1 MFQMSKSGGDG
12 EDVKDALVKDYGT
25 ALRES
30 ALLTTFSGLLF
41 GFLLNIS
48 IASAKQFTFP
58 YRIIIMI
65 ALFNIMVAM
74 CLFVMPVIYH
84 HIEFPYKDVAKFI
97 RRSHRFII
105 LGFFPTGM
113 SLYLG
118 MVLAFS
124 QTINDYAFLVAIVP
138 FLLVLVLFQM
148 RKLG

>member
-1 MFQMSKSGGDG
+1 MSKSG
-12 EDVKDALVKDYGT
+12 EDDEGLRDALVKDYGT

-48 IASAKQFTFP
+48 ITSARQFTFS
-58 YRIIIMI
+58 YKIIILI

-84 HIEFPYKDVAKFI
+84 HIEFPYRDVTKFI
-97 RRSHRFII
+97 RSHRFM
-105 LGFFPTGM
+105 LFGFLPTGI

-124 QTINDYAFLVAIVP
+124 QIINDYAYLVAVVP

-148 RKLG
+148 RKLDLP

>member
-1 MFQMSKSGGDG
+1 MFQMSMSRGDG
-12 EDVKDALVKDYGT
+12 EDVRDALVKDYGT

-58 YRIIIMI
+58 YRVIILI

-97 RRSHRFII
+97 RRSHRFI
-105 LGFFPTGM
+105 LFGFFPTGM

-124 QTINDYAFLVAIVP
+124 QIINDYAFLVAIVP